1 MLVSGDGKTFVTK
14 NRDYFSD
21 EKSVAHLPKAN
32 RGLMTKGLRI
42 SFAIDDPVQ
51 TGRQKQSKRR
61 TDRKTHRDQKRPAEG
76 RAEENE
82 SSGMTEGKIADH
94 VYDQLR

>member
-14 NRDYFSD
+14 NRDYLAD

-42 SFAIDDPVQ
+42 SFAIDDPVSTSSFQ
-51 TGRQKQSKRR
+51 CLTRFTEVYFRR
-61 TDRKTHRDQKRPAEG
+61 SVEKKKEC
-76 RAEENE
+76 
-82 SSGMTEGKIADH
+82 S
-94 VYDQLR
+94 

>member
-42 SFAIDDPVQ
+42 SFAFDDPV
-51 TGRQKQSKRR
+51 
-61 TDRKTHRDQKRPAEG
+61 
-76 RAEENE
+76 
-82 SSGMTEGKIADH
+82 
-94 VYDQLR
+94 